1 MLSIAF
7 YFVMLSVVVPL
18 KTCHLTN
25 LTLCVISIVTL
36 CIKCHYAECHIFIVT
51 LSAVVPLKTC
61 HLPNLT
67 LCVISIVT
75 LCIECH
81 YAERHIFYCD
91 AECSG
96 TLKNMSFT
104 QPNLVCH
111 QHCDIMH

>member
-1 MLSIAF
+1 MLSVAF

-36 CIKCHYAECHIFIVT
+36 CIKCHYAECRIFIVT

-67 LCVISIVT
+67 LCHQHCGIMHRVS
-75 LCIECH
+75 LCL
-81 YAERHIFYCD
+81 ASFYCD

-96 TLKNMSFT
+96 ALKNMSFT

-111 QHCDIMH
+111 HMQLIW